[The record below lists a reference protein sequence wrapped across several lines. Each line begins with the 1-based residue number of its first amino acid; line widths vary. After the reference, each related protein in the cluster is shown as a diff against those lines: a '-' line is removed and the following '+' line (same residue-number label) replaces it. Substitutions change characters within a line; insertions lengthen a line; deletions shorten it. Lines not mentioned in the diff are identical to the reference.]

1 VAKEHRTNPCVNEE
15 PSWEFTSSDWTTV
28 AEFEAILNCTKIT
41 STLAQ
46 IEKYYM
52 AAYTILIKGMAMSKL
67 KAPTL
72 AVVEMSKVTESPNVP
87 RANVMIDNL
96 SELAMLLDKRTLG
109 CHHVSA
115 EQRSVAVGIFCREY
129 VKYAKT
135 AELRRVRLQPHQI

>member
-72 AVVEMSKVTESPNVP
+72 AVVEMSKVTHGEP
-87 RANVMIDNL
+87 
-96 SELAMLLDKRTLG
+96 
-109 CHHVSA
+109 
-115 EQRSVAVGIFCREY
+115 QRSARQ
-129 VKYAKT
+129 
-135 AELRRVRLQPHQI
+135 RDD